1 MVVEPTK
8 MEKWWLNQ
16 HKLENNG
23 GLTKKNCGLTNKKCG
38 LTNKK
43 IGDSW

>member
-23 GLTKKNCGLTNKKCG
+23 GLTKKNKKCG